1 MGLLSLF
8 RKKKNQPKKEV
19 DTKDRY
25 SLEHLLL
32 PEFVLG
38 ENGANILNMMLHEKG
53 KFFTDLY
60 GRMNEKTLGDQCPY
74 SEEQFFVS
82 GIRFENNDN
91 LYMVK
96 IEMPDPER
104 VPLCKLI
111 FIFHDQQMN
120 NRRYITAE
128 MTAPNTYVLCEWK
141 AGHQHVN
148 YGRYSEQNLRN
159 ITTEMK

>member
-60 GRMNEKTLGDQCPY
+60 GRMNEKQWAINARIQKSNFLYQVSALKIMTIYIWSKLKCPIRK
-74 SEEQFFVS
+74 EFHFVS
-82 GIRFENNDN
+82 
-91 LYMVK
+91 
-96 IEMPDPER
+96 
-104 VPLCKLI
+104 
-111 FIFHDQQMN
+111 
-120 NRRYITAE
+120 
-128 MTAPNTYVLCEWK
+128 
-141 AGHQHVN
+141 
-148 YGRYSEQNLRN
+148 
-159 ITTEMK
+159 